1 MSQDNNH
8 DTTIENL
15 RTRMDSAEA
24 AISEIKVEIKDVK
37 TSSDTT
43 SLEVAAFKSA
53 LESITKNT
61 DDIKRT
67 LEKNNDKWDEIRQDN
82 SDKWDEL
89 KRQRDKDHLENPK
102 QRLDNLVDK
111 IMYIIIGAF
120 VSFILF
126 QAFPFL
132 K

>member
-1 MSQDNNH
+1 MDQVNNNN
-8 DTTIENL
+8 TAIENL

-24 AISEIKVEIKDVK
+24 AISEIKLEMKDVK
-37 TSSDTT
+37 ESGAMT

-67 LEKNNDKWDEIRQDN
+67 LEKNNDKWDEIRQES
-82 SDKWDEL
+82 SDKWNEL
-89 KRQRDKDHLENPK
+89 KKQRDKDHLEHPK
-102 QRLDNLVDK
+102 QRLDNLIDK
-111 IMYIIIGAF
+111 VVYIIIGAF
-120 VSFILF
+120 VTFILF